1 MDISLSHKKLKYPAF
16 LDTEIKPFAHFKEKQ
31 AKKVE
36 EAEQALELE
45 KDPLA
50 RFDRLIAERKLK
62 EALPELEQIIL
73 KEPLSIPL
81 NILMHSLLLQNKE
94 YKQLAIHTK
103 KFLNLLVGKKKYNMA
118 AEVYYDCRVLD
129 AKCKPIE
136 PLQYYPLAKA
146 LCDEHRYKTAISLVK
161 GFHRDFP
168 NHTETPRI
176 YLLVGRIYLEKLGIK
191 DKAKH
196 VLGFVIKH
204 YPEFYEIKT
213 VKKYYKEACR

>member
-16 LDTEIKPFAHFKEKQ
+16 LDTEIKPFAHFKEK
-31 AKKVE
+31 K
-36 EAEQALELE
+36 AEQEALKLE
-45 KDPLA
+45 KEDPLGH
-50 RFDRLIAERKLK
+50 FDQLIAERKLK
-62 EALPELEQIIL
+62 EALPELEKIII

-168 NHTETPRI
+168 SHPETPKI